1 MNILIVED
9 EKNLGITLKNFL
21 DEHSFLCQLTT
32 SFFEA
37 ENLLKN
43 VVFDF
48 LLLDL
53 HLPDGNGFQLTPF
66 IKCPYFIIS
75 GDNDANKRLQALEN
89 GAQDFIGKPFHL
101 KEILLKL
108 QKYYPFKISFK
119 TFDFYPFNH
128 LLSCDSIEYELT
140 KKESQILL
148 YLFQNKMKNVSR
160 EVLLELFWKNEYPSE
175 RTIDNIIVKLRKYF
189 QENPWFKIKTIHGV
203 GYRLEELSHNFL

>member
-9 EKNLGITLKNFL
+9 EKNLALTLKKFL
-21 DEHSFLCQLTT
+21 DEHAFSCHLTS

-37 ENLLKN
+37 ESLLKTL
-43 VVFDF
+43 VFDF
-48 LLLDL
+48 LLLDI
-53 HLPDGNGFQLTPF
+53 HLPDGNGFQLLPF
-66 IKCPYFIIS
+66 IKCPYFVIS

-119 TFDFYPFNH
+119 AFDFFPFNH
-128 LLSCDSIEYELT
+128 ILSNQEISYELT

-148 YLFQNKMKNVSR
+148 YLFQHKVQHVSR
-160 EVLLELFWKNEYPSE
+160 EVLLDLFWKNEYPSE

-189 QENPWFKIKTIHGV
+189 HGNPWYKIKTVHGV
-203 GYRLEELSHNFL
+203 GYQLQELPLKS